1 MTASASALKRITV
14 DELTIRRVRSGRGF
28 SYVQPNG
35 RPLRDPRTLFRLK
48 RLAVPPAYDEVVFA
62 VNTRAHIQAMG
73 IDSAGRRQYRYHP
86 EWEKVRETRKAKRLT
101 KLVQCLPSIRRALTT
116 HLNGAEPTR
125 EAALAAVIDLIACT
139 ALRPGSESY
148 AREHGTRGAS
158 TLLKS
163 NVTLTGDKI
172 RLKFRGKGGLQIDKE
187 LRSRRLVRVFRGLML
202 LPGKRLFQYRHDDGS
217 VRKITRGDVNA
228 FLQSLTPEKIT
239 LKDFRTMIACSC
251 ALTHLADLTPKPSQ
265 RGRRKQVK
273 AALRAVA
280 DELVNTPAV
289 CAKSYV
295 HTALVDA
302 FESGALAR
310 MSKRAG
316 RPVSAA
322 GRERL
327 LAAVLRAN

>member
-1 MTASASALKRITV
+1 MTASAGALKRITV
-14 DELTIRRVRSGRGF
+14 DELTIRRVRSGTGF

-48 RLAVPPAYDEVVFA
+48 RLAVPPAYDKVVFA

-73 IDSAGRRQYRYHP
+73 IDSAGRRQYRYHAD
-86 EWEKVRETRKAKRLT
+86 WEKVRETKKAKRLT
-101 KLVQCLPSIRRALTT
+101 KLVQCLPKIRRSLTT
-116 HLNGAEPTR
+116 HLNSAEPTR

-163 NVTLTGDKI
+163 NVTIVGDKI

-187 LRSRRLVRVFRGLML
+187 LRSRRLVRIFRGLMS
-202 LPGKRLFQYRHDDGS
+202 LPGTRLFQYRDEGGS
-217 VRKITRGDVNA
+217 VRKVRRRDVNA

-251 ALTHLADLTPKPSQ
+251 ALGHLADVTPKPSQ
-265 RGRRKQVK
+265 AGRRKQVK
-273 AALRAVA
+273 QALRAVA

-316 RPVSAA
+316 RVSAA
-322 GRERL
+322 GRERML
-327 LAAVLRAN
+327 VAVLQAN

>member
-1 MTASASALKRITV
+1 MTAFASALKRITV

-28 SYVQPNG
+28 SYVRPDG

-48 RLAVPPAYDEVVFA
+48 RLAVPPAYDDVVFA
-62 VNTRAHIQAMG
+62 LNTRAHIQAMG

-86 EWEKVRETRKAKRLT
+86 DWEKVRETRKARRLT
-101 KLVQCLPSIRRALTT
+101 KLVHCLPNIRRSLTT
-116 HLNGAEPTR
+116 HLNSAEPTR
-125 EAALAAVIDLIACT
+125 EAALAAVVDLIACT

-148 AREHGTRGAS
+148 AREHGTRGAA

-163 NVTLTGDKI
+163 NVTLKGDKI
-172 RLKFRGKGGLQIDKE
+172 RLRFRGKGGHQIEKE
-187 LRSRRLVRVFRGLML
+187 LRSRRLVRIVRGLMS
-202 LPGKRLFQYRHDDGS
+202 LPGTRLFQYRDDDGS
-217 VRKITRGDVNA
+217 VRKITRRDVNS
-228 FLQSLTPEKIT
+228 FLQSLTPEKIS

-251 ALTHLADLTPKPSQ
+251 ALIHLADLIPKPSQ

-273 AALRAVA
+273 EALRAVA
-280 DELVNTPAV
+280 DELANTPAV

-302 FESGALAR
+302 FETGALAR
-310 MSKRAG
+310 MAKRAG
-316 RPVSAA
+316 RVSAA

-327 LAAVLRAN
+327 LAAVLQAN